1 MQDGFTKYAQC
12 FPIRNKEATTTAQ
25 SIIDHWI
32 SQYGCPAALHSDQGT
47 EFKNQVWV
55 ELCDRLQIKKTT
67 TPGYSP
73 QSNLVERWHRVL
85 NAIMR
90 IYLEREDPGWL
101 KVAPLA
107 TLAYNTKVHSTT
119 GVSPFEAWYGRRA
132 RLPVDLI
139 MQTPDKQY
147 DTADAY
153 IVEAQDRFSQMF
165 KWMRA
170 NGKATFHRNAK
181 FYSGRFN
188 TYKPDD
194 LVWVFCSK
202 RVPGK
207 SLKLTDCW
215 QGPWKC
221 VDRVADV
228 LISVVPALQKGRKR
242 TVHITR
248 CAPYLGPKDGKTV
261 WIQDEAVLDDMGD
274 ELAEEIGG
282 ERDIE
287 DDLITPVQRSE
298 LKVPVVYAPEP
309 QEMMKDVAG
318 ASRLPLMPLPIQS
331 VPVKKPLVE
340 MTKRK
345 RGMTESL
352 ELEFVKKEKKKK
364 KTKSIQAALS
374 VRTQPKRRV
383 TEEIHPAARTEKK
396 KKYFEQAGGEKRK
409 PEGIFSDGT
418 ERERKRKTE
427 EILDTDSTSMSGS
440 VMSSGDMT
448 VASTT
453 ATAATSTTSRRK
465 TDRERS
471 KLKIKEERP
480 RSRSS
485 QRKDTKLKYKDFAA
499 STITTSDDED
509 AEMRVTEKKP
519 SRPKTKYVRDA
530 HLRTPLPSDHENDDI
545 VKVKPDK
552 VTKLVIQDEDTIT
565 IARGP
570 VSHDANTCAAVASQ
584 PTVIPITSGSIPTQ
598 RTDSNTGAA
607 RKAWDIRTD
616 TKIQLPANKTTPVD
630 LELSLELHPDLALL
644 VLGQTGLTKH
654 GLHVKPLVI
663 DCKTRDKIQL
673 HIHNHN
679 PDTRYLTK
687 GQRIATCFVIGL
699 LDATFVLQ
707 SVQETE
713 LTTANCAFVDVH
725 AEV

>member
-1 MQDGFTKYAQC
+1 
-12 FPIRNKEATTTAQ
+12 
-25 SIIDHWI
+25 
-32 SQYGCPAALHSDQGT
+32 
-47 EFKNQVWV
+47 
-55 ELCDRLQIKKTT
+55 
-67 TPGYSP
+67 
-73 QSNLVERWHRVL
+73 
-85 NAIMR
+85 
-90 IYLEREDPGWL
+90 
-101 KVAPLA
+101 
-107 TLAYNTKVHSTT
+107 
-119 GVSPFEAWYGRRA
+119 
-132 RLPVDLI
+132 
-139 MQTPDKQY
+139 
-147 DTADAY
+147 
-153 IVEAQDRFSQMF
+153 MF

-274 ELAEEIGG
+274 ELAEEVGG

-298 LKVPVVYAPEP
+298 LRVPVVYAPEP
-309 QEMMKDVAG
+309 QAMMKDVAG

-345 RGMTESL
+345 REMTESV
-352 ELEFVKKEKKKK
+352 EPEIVKKEKKKK
-364 KTKSIQAALS
+364 KTKPVQAALP
-374 VRTQPKRRV
+374 VRTQPKRGA
-383 TEEIHPAARTEKK
+383 TEEIAQATRTQKK
-396 KKYFEQAGGEKRK
+396 KKHFEKVGGEKRK

-418 ERERKRKTE
+418 ERESKRKTE

-440 VMSSGDMT
+440 VISSGDMT
-448 VASTT
+448 VASTA

-465 TDRERS
+465 KDRDRS
-471 KLKIKEERP
+471 ELKVKEERP

-485 QRKDTKLKYKDFAA
+485 QRKETKLKYKDFAA
-499 STITTSDDED
+499 STFTTSEDED

-519 SRPKTKYVRDA
+519 SRSKPKYVRDA

-545 VKVKPDK
+545 VKIEPDK
-552 VTKLVIQDEDTIT
+552 VTKLIIQDGDTIST
-565 IARGP
+565 ARGP
-570 VSHDANTCAAVASQ
+570 VSHGASTCAAVASQ
-584 PTVIPITSGSIPTQ
+584 PTVIPIMSGSIPTQ
-598 RTDSNTGAA
+598 RTDTTTGAA

-630 LELSLELHPDLALL
+630 LELSLELHPELALF

-707 SVQETE
+707 SVQESE

-725 AEV
+725 AEA